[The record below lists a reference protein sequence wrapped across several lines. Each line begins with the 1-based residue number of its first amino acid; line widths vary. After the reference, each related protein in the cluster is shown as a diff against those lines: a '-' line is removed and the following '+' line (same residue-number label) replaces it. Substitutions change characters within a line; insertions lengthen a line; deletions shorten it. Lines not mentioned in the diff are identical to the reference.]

1 MAKKSS
7 KTDHVL
13 SILMSAEEP
22 KQESTPQETA
32 KVEPVIRNA
41 VELQNKQLEDE
52 VNETVLQV
60 LTEQLEEGEEN
71 KFIEQQE
78 QESIEEQGKESIE
91 EGSLAAGNV
100 EIQETVEEKSYGLRN
115 IVEILI
121 EDYYLEFMT
130 EENMCMCER
139 CQWDVK
145 AVALS
150 HILPQYCVVN
160 RGENPPLI
168 NYFRKKLVNTIIVET
183 INACKI
189 VKNMPN
195 HKE

>member
-1 MAKKSS
+1 
-7 KTDHVL
+7 
-13 SILMSAEEP
+13 MSAEEP
-22 KQESTPQETA
+22 KQEGTSQETVQ
-32 KVEPVIRNA
+32 VEPVIRNA
-41 VELQNKQLEDE
+41 VELQNKQLEEE
-52 VNETVLQV
+52 VNETVLQA
-60 LTEQLEEGEEN
+60 LTGELEEEIEE
-71 KFIEQQE
+71 KLEQQ
-78 QESIEEQGKESIE
+78 SVEEQQNAVE
-91 EGSLAAGNV
+91 EGSLVTANV
-100 EIQETVEEKSYGLRN
+100 DTPEKKEEKSYCLCN
-115 IVEILI
+115 VVEVLI
-121 EDYYLEFMT
+121 EDYYLEFMK
-130 EENMCMCER
+130 EENMCMCDK

-183 INACKI
+183 INAWKI